1 MKHELKIVKAPCNC
15 PKCAPTDRNAAAR
28 LASLTR
34 LVALAKAEKPPA
46 KPVAKVVG
54 TVADYAKAI
63 ATRISKGKVTPPPSW
78 DTPPP
83 PPDLNEAIR
92 RGRK

>member
-1 MKHELKIVKAPCNC
+1 MKSELKIVKAPCRC

-34 LVALAKAEKPPA
+34 LVTLAKVPPA

-63 ATRISKGKVTPPPSW
+63 ATRISQGKVTPPPSW

-92 RGRK
+92 QGRK